1 MDLHNWTMEKKLSW
15 NIVMLRNFFLMQ
27 IRDGDMRTYC
37 IVKQFIS
44 ARRHSSNKKFNISIY
59 PSSLISEMHLKQAYI
74 LHDTRVSFFC
84 MYITCYL
91 IL

>member
-15 NIVMLRNFFLMQ
+15 NIVMLRTFFLMQ

-44 ARRHSSNKKFNISIY
+44 AWHTHQIKSLTY
-59 PSSLISEMHLKQAYI
+59 PYTQA
-74 LHDTRVSFFC
+74 R
-84 MYITCYL
+84 
-91 IL
+91 